1 MSVSS
6 EDVGDD
12 DVFGQEA
19 KDKMPAGNSVAEKN
33 ISDAAIRAM
42 FAKKAAKTI
51 HGSLKQKLKSS
62 VEIQIRKLQDFILKM
77 YNYRSCDLCSKGW

>member
-62 VEIQIRKLQDFILKM
+62 VEIQNGKITRFYLE
-77 YNYRSCDLCSKGW
+77 NV